1 MDVDGD
7 GTIDVDELA
16 SAIFGRP
23 PPALDKS
30 YISIMIEQI
39 DLDTEMLQAMVP
51 NCQLVRASIDFMSQH
66 RGGLIDQSIMVQ
78 QGCHSLPISL
88 ASVVLNHEQVCVCAR
103 VYVCVCACV
112 RVCARVG
119 VYVQCM

>member
-66 RGGLIDQSIMVQ
+66 RGGLRRAW
-78 QGCHSLPISL
+78 LRP
-88 ASVVLNHEQVCVCAR
+88 
-103 VYVCVCACV
+103 
-112 RVCARVG
+112 
-119 VYVQCM
+119 